1 MPAPGPS
8 ARALAGTVHLVDDE
22 AVVRDA
28 LGWLLRTRRLY
39 ARPHESGDAFLA
51 ALPGLPHD
59 DVACVLLDVRMPGA
73 SGLAVFEEIL
83 ASGRLGALPVIFLT
97 GHGEVSTAV
106 DAVKRGAFDFIEKPF
121 VDNQLVARVLA
132 ALEAS
137 ASWLAAQA
145 NRSALSRRMADLTDR
160 EQEVMRCVVAGLA
173 NKQIADELS
182 ISVRTVEV
190 HRARVFDKMGVR
202 SAVEL
207 ANLMRH
213 TEP

>member
-1 MPAPGPS
+1 MPS
-8 ARALAGTVHLVDDE
+8 RLAREGTVHLVDDE

-28 LGWLLRTRRLY
+28 IGWLLRTRHLY
-39 ARPHESGDAFLA
+39 PRAHDSGEAFLDSLADRA
-51 ALPGLPHD
+51 AREP
-59 DVACVLLDVRMPGA
+59 ACVLLDVRMSGI
-73 SGLAVFEEIL
+73 SGLVVFERM
-83 ASGRLGALPVIFLT
+83 ASLGLLEAMPVIFLT

-121 VDNQLVARVLA
+121 ADNQLVERVVE

-137 ASWLAAQA
+137 AAWLEAQA
-145 NRSALSRRMADLTDR
+145 RGDAVARRVAELTER

-173 NKQIADELS
+173 NKQIADELA

-207 ANLMRH
+207 ANLLRL
-213 TEP
+213 PAR